1 MPGSIRAPRKLPCV
15 QRWLRANTFSWA
27 TIGRAFCRLMQY
39 QPAVEWLW
47 DWRTRIDVQPWML
60 VNVADALRGAGRHK
74 EAVECSHHALRLP
87 EQYAQDHHHLLLAC
101 DAAGRVNF

>member
-1 MPGSIRAPRKLPCV
+1 
-15 QRWLRANTFSWA
+15 
-27 TIGRAFCRLMQY
+27 
-39 QPAVEWLW
+39 
-47 DWRTRIDVQPWML
+47 ML